1 MSDAAAI
8 PLPRGLRVSETQRDV
23 RDQHW
28 SALMAAAQGGDVRA
42 YDTLLRECLPLLRAI
57 CRRRIADAGG
67 RRTPA
72 AAGAEE
78 GVRDP
83 RPTPPRARPTYDP
96 PRPFRP
102 WLAAIAERRA
112 VDRLRR
118 HFRNGAREVELT
130 EANGHAALSA
140 HHGEERIAARQLRD
154 AVAELPQA
162 QRDALQLTK
171 IEDLPLA
178 EASKRAGTT
187 VGAMKV
193 ATHRALHS
201 LRRRL
206 GPAE

>member
-57 CRRRIADAGG
+57 CRRRIADA
-67 RRTPA
+67 
-72 AAGAEE
+72 AEAE
-78 GVRDP
+78 DAVQDTLLTLHQVRH
-83 RPTPPRARPTYDP
+83 TYDP
-96 PRPFRP
+96 TRPFRP

>member
-1 MSDAAAI
+1 MSDVIYLPFALGGPLSGKLMQAA
-8 PLPRGLRVSETQRDV
+8 ERDA
-23 RDQHW
+23 RDERW
-28 SALMAAAQGGDVRA
+28 SSLMAAAQSGQSRA

-57 CRRRIADAGG
+57 CRRRIQNAAEAEDAVQD
-67 RRTPA
+67 TLLTLHQ
-72 AAGAEE
+72 
-78 GVRDP
+78 VRH
-83 RPTPPRARPTYDP
+83 TYDP
-96 PRPFRP
+96 DRPFRP

-118 HFRNGAREVELT
+118 HGRRGGREVELT
-130 EANGHAALSA
+130 AADEFAASDT
-140 HHGEERIAARQLRD
+140 HEGEEKVAARQLRE

-171 IEDLPLA
+171 IQDLPLA

-201 LRRRL
+201 LRRRF
-206 GPAE
+206 GVGE